1 MFYWYSI
8 FYIFFTI
15 IISQFFID
23 QNLKI
28 IYFLIM
34 FLLYISCYNIYVTME
49 YYIKLR
55 NNPGIK
61 GERGD
66 PGNPGQKGSDGVCSM
81 AKNCGIANCRKLI
94 TDTLADKFPEYKVIT
109 KKQSMNVELNSKE
122 KKQLSHINSYIDILI
137 PQCENFD
144 SDNAIADFKN
154 VIKKTIS

>member
-1 MFYWYSI
+1 
-8 FYIFFTI
+8 
-15 IISQFFID
+15 
-23 QNLKI
+23 
-28 IYFLIM
+28 M

-109 KKQSMNVELNSKE
+109 KKICPIFPSFFKC
-122 KKQLSHINSYIDILI
+122 KYPYACI
-137 PQCENFD
+137 P
-144 SDNAIADFKN
+144 
-154 VIKKTIS
+154 